1 MIFFEIGSN
10 QPDSRLAA
18 FKKCT
23 AFLQSTDFSKMDFS
37 VPVYIREGISCTVSR
52 YETVREEA
60 GVWEAHRRY
69 VDLQCVLSGEEKI
82 GITQTGQSRITD
94 YLEERDF
101 LSLEGEATAWV
112 TLKPGMAL
120 CLFPNDAHMA
130 KIQAKGPAFV
140 TKAVFKISISLFE

>member
-1 MIFFEIGSN
+1 MIFFEIGSG
-10 QPDSRLAA
+10 QPDCRMAA
-18 FKKCT
+18 LKKCM
-23 AFLQSTDFSKMDFS
+23 AFLQSADFAKTDRS
-37 VPVYIREGISCTVSR
+37 VPVDIGEGISCTVSR

-69 VDLQCVLSGEEKI
+69 ADLQCVLSGEEKI
-82 GITQTGQSRITD
+82 GIAQTDQSRITD

-120 CLFPNDAHMA
+120 CLFPNDAHMV
-130 KIQAKGPAFV
+130 KIQTKDSAFV
-140 TKAVFKISISLFE
+140 TKAVFKIPISLFE